1 MEIVIRGD
9 KIKVTQAINDYLKDK
24 LSKLEKYIEDYDN
37 IRATVV
43 VKVKNHEQKVEV
55 TIPLKKFILRAEE
68 SKEDLRLKTANETAD
83 LKKYLDRIKGYE
95 AKKNEILK
103 NKQQLTALD
112 NSRITCTK
120 RVEELKKNILAKGNL
135 ICALVTISFN
145 CDDCP
150 NKANIPCNLVKI
162 VLIICVYPLE
172 MKKYTKRPN
181 ATIFNPIK
189 IKPRVT
195 SFS

>member
-1 MEIVIRGD
+1 M
-9 KIKVTQAINDYLKDK
+9 
-24 LSKLEKYIEDYDN
+24 
-37 IRATVV
+37 
-43 VKVKNHEQKVEV
+43 
-55 TIPLKKFILRAEE
+55 
-68 SKEDLRLKTANETAD
+68 
-83 LKKYLDRIKGYE
+83 
-95 AKKNEILK
+95 
-103 NKQQLTALD
+103 
-112 NSRITCTK
+112 
-120 RVEELKKNILAKGNL
+120 LKKNILAKGNL
-135 ICALVTISFN
+135 ICALVAISFN